1 MGYVDATHAAI
12 GTAVE
17 LIVRGKALPARIVA
31 MPFVRHSYF
40 KA

>member
-1 MGYVDATHAAI
+1 MGYVDADKATI

-17 LIVRGKALPARIVA
+17 LIVRGKPLPARIVQ
-31 MPFVRHSYF
+31 MPFVPHSYF